1 MNEKHTTKS
10 KFYILPD
17 NKHIEQQQQ
26 QKQGVQELQPFA
38 FCVVTVNDKH
48 KSRFKRKLK
57 GSI

>member
-1 MNEKHTTKS
+1 MKNIPQNLNFTYSQT
-10 KFYILPD
+10 I
-17 NKHIEQQQQ
+17 NIEQQQQ